1 MKNKFEDVNLSKL
14 SRKSIESAG
23 YTHDRWFGAWN
34 YLVKRK
40 PSEFILV
47 DRHEDPED
55 WFESGEA
62 ELIHISDIKK
72 FYIFYPVFSIAVCLK
87 NGTQFYINTPHG
99 TLSEAKYAMMCL
111 AEIVN

>member
-14 SRKSIESAG
+14 SKKLLDDSG
-23 YTHDRWFGAWN
+23 YTPYRWFSAWK
-34 YLVKRK
+34 YLIKRK

-47 DRHEDPED
+47 ERHEDPES
-55 WFESGEA
+55 WLESGEA
-62 ELIHISDIKK
+62 ALIRISNIEK
-72 FYIFYPVFSIAVCLK
+72 FYICYPAFYIAVCLK